1 MFAVLEQF
9 ETATKQQLANYSYF
23 NQGKKEEDL
32 FDAEALLAGIPDE
45 DLDEESKQAK
55 RRAQEKKRAQFEEY
69 NKKQTLADV
78 LNKSAENIL
87 DHILEKNMAEAELYI
102 EMEDERLAKQ
112 SKILQRAIEGYVDD
126 SSNEDN
132 RMKFTMLPNQQ

>member
-23 NQGKKEEDL
+23 NQGKKEDEM

-45 DLDEESKQAK
+45 DLDDESKAAK
-55 RRAQEKKRAQFEEY
+55 RKAIEKKRQQFEEY

-78 LNKSAENIL
+78 LNKSSENIF
-87 DHILEKNMAEAELYI
+87 DHILEKNMAEAEIYI
-102 EMEDERLAKQ
+102 EMENEQLAKQ
-112 SKILQRAIEGYVDD
+112 SRMLQRAIDYGRFDD
-126 SSNEDN
+126 GTSSDEIDN
-132 RMKFTMLPNQQ
+132 KMRRL

>member
-1 MFAVLEQF
+1 
-9 ETATKQQLANYSYF
+9 
-23 NQGKKEEDL
+23 L

-45 DLDEESKQAK
+45 DLDEESKIAK

-78 LNKSAENIL
+78 LNKSSENIL

-102 EMEDERLAKQ
+102 EREDQKLA
-112 SKILQRAIEGYVDD
+112 
-126 SSNEDN
+126 
-132 RMKFTMLPNQQ
+132 

>member
-23 NQGKKEEDL
+23 NQGKKDEDL

-45 DLDEESKQAK
+45 DLDEESKLAK
-55 RRAQEKKRAQFEEY
+55 RKAQEKKRAQFEEY

-78 LNKSAENIL
+78 LNKSSENIL
-87 DHILEKNMAEAELYI
+87 DHILEKNMAEAEMYI
-102 EMEDERLAKQ
+102 EMEDEKLARQ
-112 SKILQRAIEGYVDD
+112 SKVLQRAINSYIDD

-132 RMKFTMLPNQQ
+132 MKHF